1 MKISDLFLCAGLSE
15 TALADLRDAGRL
27 VTRRYRRG
35 AVILHAGDDTRSV
48 GAVLS
53 GAVLIE
59 SVGVTGD
66 RAILGRVESGHVFAE
81 SYALAGVPLMVDAVC
96 AEEGEVAFF
105 DIAPLVSGDITDTA
119 GGMPRRPESG
129 SRTGADT
136 SAARDTDSTDARSAG
151 ATSARGTG
159 VASTRGT
166 GVASTRGA
174 GAADGVLTDADR
186 VIAARLLTLAARK
199 NLALSERIFCTSPKH
214 IRERVSVYLAGQSAR
229 AGSRRFRIPYDRQ
242 QMADYL
248 GVERTAL
255 SKELSKMR
263 ADGLIAYRKNEFTL
277 LRGAEE

>member
-1 MKISDLFLCAGLSE
+1 MKISDLFLCAGLSDA
-15 TALADLRDAGRL
+15 ALADLRDAGRL

-35 AVILHAGDDTRSV
+35 EVILHAGDDTRSV

-105 DIAPLVSGDITDTA
+105 DIAPLVSGDITDTV
-119 GGMPRRPESG
+119 GGMPRRPESRKVG
-129 SRTGADT
+129 DT
-136 SAARDTDSTDARSAG
+136 VV
-151 ATSARGTG
+151 ARGTG
-159 VASTRGT
+159 GT
-166 GVASTRGA
+166 GARSGGVTFTGGA
-174 GAADGVLTDADR
+174 RAPGGTLPDADR

-263 ADGLIAYRKNEFTL
+263 ADGLIAFRKNEFTL

>member
-35 AVILHAGDDTRSV
+35 EVILHAGDDTRSV

-105 DIAPLVSGDITDTA
+105 DITPLVSGGHTDMV
-119 GGMPRRPESG
+119 GGMPRRSESG
-129 SRTGADT
+129 SRKGGDT
-136 SAARDTDSTDARSAG
+136 AIARDTDGTDARCVG
-151 ATSARGTG
+151 AAPAR
-159 VASTRGT
+159 
-166 GVASTRGA
+166 
-174 GAADGVLTDADR
+174 GAADGGLTDADR

-263 ADGLIAYRKNEFTL
+263 ADGLIAFRKNEFTL

>member
-1 MKISDLFLCAGLSE
+1 MKISDLFLCAGLSD
-15 TALADLRDAGRL
+15 TALAELRDAGRL
-27 VTRRYRRG
+27 MTRRYRRG
-35 AVILHAGDDTRSV
+35 EVILHAGDDTRSV
-48 GAVLS
+48 

-119 GGMPRRPESG
+119 GEMPRRPESG
-129 SRTGADT
+129 SRKGADT
-136 SAARDTDSTDARSAG
+136 VTA
-151 ATSARGTG
+151 
-159 VASTRGT
+159 RGT

-263 ADGLIAYRKNEFTL
+263 ADGLIAFRKNEFTL

>member
-15 TALADLRDAGRL
+15 TALAELRDAGRL

-35 AVILHAGDDTRSV
+35 EVILHAGDDTRSV

-136 SAARDTDSTDARSAG
+136 ATARDIGRTDARCAG
-151 ATSARGTG
+151 ATSARGT
-159 VASTRGT
+159 
-166 GVASTRGA
+166 

>member
-15 TALADLRDAGRL
+15 TALAELRDAGRL

-35 AVILHAGDDTRSV
+35 EVILHAGDDTRSV

-105 DIAPLVSGDITDTA
+105 DITPLVSGDITDTT
-119 GGMPRRPESG
+119 GGMPRRPESRKVG
-129 SRTGADT
+129 DT
-136 SAARDTDSTDARSAG
+136 VV
-151 ATSARGTG
+151 ARGTG
-159 VASTRGT
+159 GT
-166 GVASTRGA
+166 
-174 GAADGVLTDADR
+174 LTDADR

-263 ADGLIAYRKNEFTL
+263 ADGLIAFRKNEFTL

>member
-1 MKISDLFLCAGLSE
+1 MKISDLFLCAGLSDA
-15 TALADLRDAGRL
+15 ALAELRAAGRL

-35 AVILHAGDDTRSV
+35 AVILHAGEKTRSV

-105 DIAPLVSGDITDTA
+105 DITPLVSGDITDTA
-119 GGMPRRPESG
+119 GGMPRRPESRKVG
-129 SRTGADT
+129 DT
-136 SAARDTDSTDARSAG
+136 VV
-151 ATSARGTG
+151 ARGTG
-159 VASTRGT
+159 GT
-166 GVASTRGA
+166 GAWSGGVIFTGGA
-174 GAADGVLTDADR
+174 RAPGGTLSDADR

-199 NLALSERIFCTSPKH
+199 NLALSERIFCTAPKH

-263 ADGLIAYRKNEFTL
+263 ADGLIAFRKNEFTL

>member
-1 MKISDLFLCAGLSE
+1 M
-15 TALADLRDAGRL
+15 
-27 VTRRYRRG
+27 TRRYRRG
-35 AVILHAGDDTRSV
+35 EVILHAGDDTRSV

-105 DIAPLVSGDITDTA
+105 DITPLVSGDITDTT
-119 GGMPRRPESG
+119 GGMPRRPESRKVG
-129 SRTGADT
+129 DTVVARGIGGTGAR
-136 SAARDTDSTDARSAG
+136 SGGARAPG
-151 ATSARGTG
+151 GT
-159 VASTRGT
+159 
-166 GVASTRGA
+166 
-174 GAADGVLTDADR
+174 LTDADR

-263 ADGLIAYRKNEFTL
+263 ADGLIAFRKNEFTL

>member
-15 TALADLRDAGRL
+15 TALAELRDAGRL

-35 AVILHAGDDTRSV
+35 EVILHAGDDTRSV

-105 DIAPLVSGDITDTA
+105 DITPLVSGDITDTT
-119 GGMPRRPESG
+119 GGMPRRPESRKVG
-129 SRTGADT
+129 DT
-136 SAARDTDSTDARSAG
+136 VV
-151 ATSARGTG
+151 ARGTG
-159 VASTRGT
+159 GT
-166 GVASTRGA
+166 GARSGGA
-174 GAADGVLTDADR
+174 RAPGGTLTDADR

-263 ADGLIAYRKNEFTL
+263 ADGLIAFRKNEFTL

>member
-35 AVILHAGDDTRSV
+35 EVILHAGDDTRSV

-136 SAARDTDSTDARSAG
+136 ATARDTDSTDARCAG

-159 VASTRGT
+159 ATSARGT

>member
-1 MKISDLFLCAGLSE
+1 MQISDPCLCAGLSD
-15 TALADLRDAGRL
+15 TALAELRDAGRL

-35 AVILHAGDDTRSV
+35 EVILHAGDDTRSV

-105 DIAPLVSGDITDTA
+105 NITPLVSGDITDTT
-119 GGMPRRPESG
+119 GGMPRRPESRKVG
-129 SRTGADT
+129 DT
-136 SAARDTDSTDARSAG
+136 VV
-151 ATSARGTG
+151 ARGTG
-159 VASTRGT
+159 GT
-166 GVASTRGA
+166 GARSGGVMFTGGA
-174 GAADGVLTDADR
+174 RAPGGTLTDADR

-263 ADGLIAYRKNEFTL
+263 ADGLIAFRKNEFTL

>member
-1 MKISDLFLCAGLSE
+1 MKISDLFLCAGLSD
-15 TALADLRDAGRL
+15 TALAELRDAGRL

-35 AVILHAGDDTRSV
+35 EVILHAGDDTRSV

-105 DIAPLVSGDITDTA
+105 DITPLVSGDITDTT
-119 GGMPRRPESG
+119 GGMPRRPES
-129 SRTGADT
+129 RKVEDT
-136 SAARDTDSTDARSAG
+136 VV
-151 ATSARGTG
+151 ARGTG
-159 VASTRGT
+159 GT
-166 GVASTRGA
+166 GARSGGA
-174 GAADGVLTDADR
+174 RAPGGTLTDADR

-263 ADGLIAYRKNEFTL
+263 ADGLIAFRKNEFTL

>member
-15 TALADLRDAGRL
+15 TALAELRDAGRL

-35 AVILHAGDDTRSV
+35 EVILHAGDDTRSV
-48 GAVLS
+48 

-105 DIAPLVSGDITDTA
+105 DITPLVSGDITDMTE
-119 GGMPRRPESG
+119 GMPRRPESRKAG
-129 SRTGADT
+129 DT
-136 SAARDTDSTDARSAG
+136 VV
-151 ATSARGTG
+151 ARGTG
-159 VASTRGT
+159 GT
-166 GVASTRGA
+166 GARSGGVMFTGGA
-174 GAADGVLTDADR
+174 RAPGGTLSDADR

-199 NLALSERIFCTSPKH
+199 NLTLSERIFCTSPKH

-263 ADGLIAYRKNEFTL
+263 ADGLIAFRKNEFTL

>member
-35 AVILHAGDDTRSV
+35 EVILHAGDDTRSV

-96 AEEGEVAFF
+96 AEGGEVAFF

-136 SAARDTDSTDARSAG
+136 ATARDIGRTDARCAG
-151 ATSARGTG
+151 ATSA
-159 VASTRGT
+159 RGT

>member
-15 TALADLRDAGRL
+15 TALAELRDAGRL

-35 AVILHAGDDTRSV
+35 EVILHAGDDTRSV

-105 DIAPLVSGDITDTA
+105 NITPLVSGDITDTT
-119 GGMPRRPESG
+119 GGMPRRPESRKVG
-129 SRTGADT
+129 DT
-136 SAARDTDSTDARSAG
+136 VVV
-151 ATSARGTG
+151 RGTG
-159 VASTRGT
+159 GT
-166 GVASTRGA
+166 GARSGGVMFTGGA
-174 GAADGVLTDADR
+174 RAPGGTLTDADR

-229 AGSRRFRIPYDRQ
+229 VGSGRVRIAYERLL
-242 QMADYL
+242 MADYL

-263 ADGLIAYRKNEFTL
+263 ADGLIAFHKNEFTL

>member
-1 MKISDLFLCAGLSE
+1 MKISDLFLCEGLSDVAIG
-15 TALADLRDAGRL
+15 ALRAAGRL

-35 AVILHAGDDTRSV
+35 EVILRAGDETRSV

-66 RAILGRVESGHVFAE
+66 RAILGRVEPGHVFAE

-96 AEEGEVAFF
+96 AEAGEVAFF
-105 DIAPLVSGDITDTA
+105 EIAPLLTEKA
-119 GGMPRRPESG
+119 NGGAEAPR
-129 SRTGADT
+129 
-136 SAARDTDSTDARSAG
+136 AG
-151 ATSARGTG
+151 AASARGQG
-159 VASTRGT
+159 ILDA
-166 GVASTRGA
+166 
-174 GAADGVLTDADR
+174 VLADADR
-186 VIAARLLTLAARK
+186 VIAAQLLTIAAKK

-214 IRERVSVYLAGQSAR
+214 IRERVSIYLAGQSAR
-229 AGSRRFRIPYDRQ
+229 AGTRRFRIPFDRQ

-277 LRGAEE
+277 LRGAE

>member
-15 TALADLRDAGRL
+15 TALAELRDAGRL

-35 AVILHAGDDTRSV
+35 EVILHAGDDTRSV
-48 GAVLS
+48 

-105 DIAPLVSGDITDTA
+105 NITPLVSGDITDTT
-119 GGMPRRPESG
+119 GGMPRRPESRKVG
-129 SRTGADT
+129 DT
-136 SAARDTDSTDARSAG
+136 VV
-151 ATSARGTG
+151 ARGTG
-159 VASTRGT
+159 GT
-166 GVASTRGA
+166 GARSGGVMFTGGA
-174 GAADGVLTDADR
+174 RAPGGTLTDADR

-263 ADGLIAYRKNEFTL
+263 ADGLIAFRKNEFTL

>member
-35 AVILHAGDDTRSV
+35 EVILHAGDDTRSV

-105 DIAPLVSGDITDTA
+105 DITPLVSGGRTDTA
-119 GGMPRRPESG
+119 GGMPRRSESG
-129 SRTGADT
+129 SRKDGGTSGGRDTDGTDARCAGA
-136 SAARDTDSTDARSAG
+136 APARDT
-151 ATSARGTG
+151 G
-159 VASTRGT
+159 VAPAR
-166 GVASTRGA
+166 

-229 AGSRRFRIPYDRQ
+229 AGARRFRIPYDRQ

-263 ADGLIAYRKNEFTL
+263 ADGLIAYHKNEFTL
-277 LRGAEE
+277 LRGAGE

>member
-1 MKISDLFLCAGLSE
+1 M
-15 TALADLRDAGRL
+15 
-27 VTRRYRRG
+27 
-35 AVILHAGDDTRSV
+35 
-48 GAVLS
+48 LS

-105 DIAPLVSGDITDTA
+105 NITPLVSGDITDTT
-119 GGMPRRPESG
+119 GGMPRRPESRKVG
-129 SRTGADT
+129 DTVVARGIGGTGAR
-136 SAARDTDSTDARSAG
+136 SGGARAPG
-151 ATSARGTG
+151 GT
-159 VASTRGT
+159 
-166 GVASTRGA
+166 
-174 GAADGVLTDADR
+174 LTDADR

-263 ADGLIAYRKNEFTL
+263 ADGLIAFRKNEFTL
-277 LRGAEE
+277 LRGAEA

>member
-15 TALADLRDAGRL
+15 TALAELRDAGRL
-27 VTRRYRRG
+27 MTRRYRRG
-35 AVILHAGDDTRSV
+35 EVILHAGDDTRSV

-105 DIAPLVSGDITDTA
+105 DIAPLVSGDITDTT
-119 GGMPRRPESG
+119 GGMPRRPESRKVG
-129 SRTGADT
+129 DT
-136 SAARDTDSTDARSAG
+136 VV
-151 ATSARGTG
+151 ARGTG
-159 VASTRGT
+159 GT
-166 GVASTRGA
+166 GARG
-174 GAADGVLTDADR
+174 GGVMFTGDARAPGGTLSDADR

-263 ADGLIAYRKNEFTL
+263 VDGLIAFRKNEFTL

>member
-1 MKISDLFLCAGLSE
+1 MKSSDLFLCAGLSE
-15 TALADLRDAGRL
+15 TALAELRDAGRL

-35 AVILHAGDDTRSV
+35 EVILPAGDDPRSV

-59 SVGVTGD
+59 SVGLTGD
-66 RAILGRVESGHVFAE
+66 RAILGRVEIGHVFAE

-105 DIAPLVSGDITDTA
+105 DITPLVSGDITDTT
-119 GGMPRRPESG
+119 GGMPRRPESRKVG
-129 SRTGADT
+129 DT
-136 SAARDTDSTDARSAG
+136 VV
-151 ATSARGTG
+151 ARGTG
-159 VASTRGT
+159 GT
-166 GVASTRGA
+166 GARSGGVMFTGGA
-174 GAADGVLTDADR
+174 RAPGGTLTDADR

-263 ADGLIAYRKNEFTL
+263 ADGLIAFRKNEFTL

>member
-15 TALADLRDAGRL
+15 TALAELRDAGRL

-35 AVILHAGDDTRSV
+35 EVILHAGDDTRSV

-105 DIAPLVSGDITDTA
+105 DITPLVSGDITDTT
-119 GGMPRRPESG
+119 GGMPRRPESRKVG
-129 SRTGADT
+129 DT
-136 SAARDTDSTDARSAG
+136 VV
-151 ATSARGTG
+151 ARGTG
-159 VASTRGT
+159 GT
-166 GVASTRGA
+166 GARSGGVMFTGGA
-174 GAADGVLTDADR
+174 RAPGGTLTDADR

-263 ADGLIAYRKNEFTL
+263 ADGLIAFRKN
-277 LRGAEE
+277 

>member
-35 AVILHAGDDTRSV
+35 EVILHAGDDTRSV

-81 SYALAGVPLMVDAVC
+81 SYALAGAPLMVDAVC

-119 GGMPRRPESG
+119 GGMPRRPKSG

-136 SAARDTDSTDARSAG
+136 ATARDIGRTDARCAG

-159 VASTRGT
+159 VASTRG
-166 GVASTRGA
+166 A
-174 GAADGVLTDADR
+174 GAVDGVLTDADR

>member
-15 TALADLRDAGRL
+15 TALAELRDAGRL

-35 AVILHAGDDTRSV
+35 EVILHAGDDTRSV
-48 GAVLS
+48 

-105 DIAPLVSGDITDTA
+105 DITPLVSGDITDTT
-119 GGMPRRPESG
+119 GGMPRRPESRKVG
-129 SRTGADT
+129 DTVVAPGTGGTGARSGGVMFT
-136 SAARDTDSTDARSAG
+136 GGARAPG
-151 ATSARGTG
+151 GTL
-159 VASTRGT
+159 S
-166 GVASTRGA
+166 
-174 GAADGVLTDADR
+174 DADR

-263 ADGLIAYRKNEFTL
+263 ADGLIAFRKNEFTL

>member
-1 MKISDLFLCAGLSE
+1 MKISDLFLCAGLSD
-15 TALADLRDAGRL
+15 TALAELRDAGRL
-27 VTRRYRRG
+27 MTRRYRRG
-35 AVILHAGDDTRSV
+35 EVILHAGDDTRSV

-105 DIAPLVSGDITDTA
+105 NITPLVSGDITDTT
-119 GGMPRRPESG
+119 GGMPRRPESRKAG
-129 SRTGADT
+129 DT
-136 SAARDTDSTDARSAG
+136 VV
-151 ATSARGTG
+151 ARGTG
-159 VASTRGT
+159 GT
-166 GVASTRGA
+166 GARNGGVMFTGGA
-174 GAADGVLTDADR
+174 RAPGGTLSDADR

-263 ADGLIAYRKNEFTL
+263 ADGLIAFRKNEFTL
-277 LRGAEE
+277 LRGAEA

>member
-1 MKISDLFLCAGLSE
+1 MKISDLFLCAGLSD
-15 TALADLRDAGRL
+15 TALAELRAAGRL

-35 AVILHAGDDTRSV
+35 EVILHAGDDTRSV

-105 DIAPLVSGDITDTA
+105 DITPLVSGDITDTT
-119 GGMPRRPESG
+119 GGMPRRPESRKVG
-129 SRTGADT
+129 DT
-136 SAARDTDSTDARSAG
+136 VV
-151 ATSARGTG
+151 ARGTG
-159 VASTRGT
+159 GT
-166 GVASTRGA
+166 GARSRGVMFTGDA
-174 GAADGVLTDADR
+174 RAPGGTLSDADR

-263 ADGLIAYRKNEFTL
+263 VDGLIAFRKNEFTL

>member
-1 MKISDLFLCAGLSE
+1 MKISDLFLCAGLSDA
-15 TALADLRDAGRL
+15 ALADLRDAGRL

-35 AVILHAGDDTRSV
+35 EVILHAGDDTRSV

-136 SAARDTDSTDARSAG
+136 ATARDIGRTDARCAG
-151 ATSARGTG
+151 ATSA
-159 VASTRGT
+159 RGT

>member
-15 TALADLRDAGRL
+15 TALAELRDAGRL

-35 AVILHAGDDTRSV
+35 EVILHAGDDTRSV

-105 DIAPLVSGDITDTA
+105 DITPLVSGDITDTT
-119 GGMPRRPESG
+119 GGMPRRPESRKVG
-129 SRTGADT
+129 DT
-136 SAARDTDSTDARSAG
+136 VVARAPG
-151 ATSARGTG
+151 GTL
-159 VASTRGT
+159 S
-166 GVASTRGA
+166 
-174 GAADGVLTDADR
+174 DADR

-263 ADGLIAYRKNEFTL
+263 ADGLIAFRKNEFTL

>member
-15 TALADLRDAGRL
+15 TALAELRDAGRL

-35 AVILHAGDDTRSV
+35 EVILHAGDDTRSV

-105 DIAPLVSGDITDTA
+105 DIAPLVSGDITDTT
-119 GGMPRRPESG
+119 GGMPRRPESRKVG
-129 SRTGADT
+129 DT
-136 SAARDTDSTDARSAG
+136 VV
-151 ATSARGTG
+151 ARGTG
-159 VASTRGT
+159 GT
-166 GVASTRGA
+166 GARSGSVMFTGGA
-174 GAADGVLTDADR
+174 RAPGGTLSDADR

-263 ADGLIAYRKNEFTL
+263 ADGLIAFRKNEFTL

>member
-15 TALADLRDAGRL
+15 TALAELRDAGRL
-27 VTRRYRRG
+27 MTRRYRRG
-35 AVILHAGDDTRSV
+35 EVILHAGDDTRSV

-105 DIAPLVSGDITDTA
+105 DITPLVSGDITDTTR
-119 GGMPRRPESG
+119 GMPRRPESRKVG
-129 SRTGADT
+129 DT
-136 SAARDTDSTDARSAG
+136 VV
-151 ATSARGTG
+151 ARGTG
-159 VASTRGT
+159 GT
-166 GVASTRGA
+166 GARSGGVMFTGGA
-174 GAADGVLTDADR
+174 RAPGGTLSDADR

-263 ADGLIAYRKNEFTL
+263 ADGLIAFRKNEFTL
-277 LRGAEE
+277 LRGAEA